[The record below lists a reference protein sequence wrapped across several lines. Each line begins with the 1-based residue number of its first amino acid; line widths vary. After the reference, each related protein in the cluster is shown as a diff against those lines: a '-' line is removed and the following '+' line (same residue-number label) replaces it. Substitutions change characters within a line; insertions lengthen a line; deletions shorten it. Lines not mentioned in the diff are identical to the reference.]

1 MAELFVKLPVDSLL
15 QTDEPVPLSTEI
27 RLEFGMLDS
36 SVCTPGYRNEGIGMK
51 IEWKKRN
58 ILMKLEEQEWGIGME
73 IGMKGEEY
81 RNEKRRIGMKLEEY
95 RNENREYR
103 NEKRR
108 IGMKLEEYR
117 NENRGV

>member
-36 SVCTPGYRNEGIGMK
+36 SVCTPGNEGIGMK
-51 IEWKKRN
+51 IEWN

-73 IGMKGEEY
+73 IEEY
-81 RNEKRRIGMKLEEY
+81 RNETAV
-95 RNENREYR
+95 
-103 NEKRR
+103 
-108 IGMKLEEYR
+108 
-117 NENRGV
+117 ENRGE